1 METKASYFVII
12 LAAGYATRL
21 RPLSDKI
28 PKPLIDINGK
38 RIISR
43 IISNFREA
51 GFTKFCIVLGYKKEV
66 IKREVLKNKDIEILF
81 VEQKHIIGMADAILL
96 SINHITQNV
105 DSITNFFITAADIV
119 FSKNRIIKMFN
130 LYENSN
136 ADIVLSLMK
145 SHDIEIA
152 KAHGNVKISNDSDV
166 VNDTDPTRGLIITD
180 IIEKPKAHQI
190 LSVYYS
196 LPLYLVNQKIV
207 SYLETIKISKRGE
220 KEFQDAI
227 KKAIIQGDKIRGINI
242 IKHLI
247 THSNIGQ
254 YHLTNLKDIIKMN
267 KRFLKGVVSEKI
279 KNESIKINEPVRV
292 NHDIIIDNNVLLGPY
307 VMIGK
312 NCKIGKHSKLSNV
325 ILFDKADI
333 GNYCELNW
341 CILDE
346 NVTLSDKSCLKDC
359 FITKNEKKQLEII
372 NF

>member
-1 METKASYFVII
+1 MEPKSSYFVII

-43 IISNFREA
+43 IISNFKEA
-51 GFTKFCIVLGYKKEV
+51 GFTKFCIVLGYKKEA
-66 IKREVLKNKDIEILF
+66 IKREVLKNKDLEILF
-81 VEQKHIIGMADAILL
+81 VEQKHIIGMADAILS
-96 SINHITQNV
+96 SIDHITQNV
-105 DSITNFFITAADIV
+105 ENITNFFITAVDIL
-119 FSKNRIIKMFN
+119 FSKNKIIKIFN
-130 LYENSN
+130 LYKNSK

-152 KAHGNVKISNDSDV
+152 KGHGNVEISKDSDV
-166 VNDTDPTRGLIITD
+166 VNDTDPTHGLIITD

-190 LSVYYS
+190 LSEYYS
-196 LPLYLVNQKIV
+196 LPLYLVNQKLV
-207 SYLETIKISKRGE
+207 SNLEIIKISKRGE

-247 THSNIGQ
+247 THNNIGQ
-254 YHLTNLKDIIKMN
+254 YHLTNLKDLIRMN
-267 KRFLKGVVSEKI
+267 KRFLKGLVGEKI
-279 KNESIKINEPVRV
+279 KNESIKIIEPVRV
-292 NHDIIIDNNVLLGPY
+292 NHDIIIGNNVLLGPY
-307 VMIGK
+307 VIIGK
-312 NCKIGKHSKLSNV
+312 NCKIGKYSKLSNV

-346 NVTLSDKSCLKDC
+346 NVTLSDNSCVKDC